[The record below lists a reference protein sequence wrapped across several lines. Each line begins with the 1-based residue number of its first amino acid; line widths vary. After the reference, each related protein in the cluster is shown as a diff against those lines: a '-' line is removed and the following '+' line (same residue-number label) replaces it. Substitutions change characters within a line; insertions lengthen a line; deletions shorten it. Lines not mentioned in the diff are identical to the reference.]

1 MSTRHALTIL
11 AVDDLPRAVAFYEA
25 AFGWPRIVNV
35 PVYSEFALPDGM
47 RFGVYQRDGFGRNTG
62 QVPARLAPK
71 EIAGTELY
79 LYPDDVH
86 EAVRRLLAAGA
97 RELSELAPR
106 DWGDEAA
113 YFADPDGNV
122 ITVARPLAASAEDT
136 PTRLR
141 EIAMRWMTLWQGADL
156 SLCDAIHAADFV
168 DRSATTRGTDRAA
181 FRAGIVELRT
191 AFPDFHAVVDD
202 LLVEAGTKEVTIR
215 WSATGTHRG
224 EFLGIAGTGRSFRIS
239 GIEIIGVRDGKIAER
254 WGEWDGLG
262 LLEQL
267 KPNGVR

>member
-11 AVDDLPRAVAFYEA
+11 AADDLPRAVAFYEA
-25 AFGWPRIVNV
+25 AFGWPRTVSV

-47 RFGVYQRDGFGRNTG
+47 RFGLYQREGFGRNTG
-62 QVPARLAPK
+62 QVPARVAPA

-79 LYPDDVH
+79 FYPDDVQ
-86 EAVRRLLAAGA
+86 EAVRCLLAAGA
-97 RELSELAPR
+97 RKLSDLAPR

-122 ITVARPLAASAEDT
+122 ITVARPLAAGAEDT
-136 PTRLR
+136 PASLR
-141 EIAMRWMTLWQGADL
+141 ELASRWMTLWQGADL
-156 SLCDAIHAADFV
+156 GLFDALHAADFV
-168 DRSATTRGTDRAA
+168 DRSATTRGADRDA

-191 AFPDFHAVVDD
+191 AFPDFHAVTDD
-202 LLVEAGTKEVTIR
+202 LLVDAGSRKVAIR

-224 EFLGIAGTGRSFRIS
+224 EFLGIAATGRSIRFC
-239 GIEIIGVRDGKIAER
+239 GIEVVRVQDGKIAER

-267 KPNGVR
+267 GHASP